1 VGESSDPLRIRYGT
15 ELDGLTVVRQAS
27 PPTAASCSLT
37 YVAPAGWG
45 YDPDGAE
52 GTARLANQLVTSA
65 AGRYDR
71 VALARTLDRA
81 GATLSRQC
89 APESAE
95 VTIWGPA
102 SEWERLLGLL
112 ADVVLRPRFDPDDVA
127 RALRQQRERQLR
139 EQTQPAHRAER
150 ELLRSIFPSG
160 HPYRATGLGSAAS
173 LDRITRA
180 RLVRFHREQYPRA
193 GSLLVVTAPAGS
205 AAVDRAARR
214 EFGGSSRGRAR
225 PLHLPPLR
233 PRRNAPHRIDLPG
246 QSQVE
251 VRVGGASIPR
261 SAPEFPAAFLA
272 NEVLGD
278 RPLLNRLFQRV
289 RESGG
294 LAYHASSALESMR
307 CGGYWEVQAGTGPG
321 QWKKVVAMLEAEV
334 ERIRTEPIRSR
345 DLALIRESAIG
356 EIPLSLESTA
366 EAHELA
372 VEAAYYRL
380 PEDHWIRWPA
390 LLRAVGPAE
399 VRRAA
404 DRAFGS
410 ERQVTVVAGP
420 LGARS

>member
-1 VGESSDPLRIRYGT
+1 MGESSDPLRIEYGAD
-15 ELDGLTVVRQAS
+15 LDGLGVVRQA
-27 PPTAASCSLT
+27 PPAAAASFSAT

-45 YDPDGAE
+45 YDPEGAE
-52 GTARLANQLVTSA
+52 GTARIVNQLVTSA

-71 VALARTLDRA
+71 VALARKLDRA

-102 SEWERLLGLL
+102 TEWEMLTGLL
-112 ADVVLRPRFDPDDVA
+112 ADVVLRPRFDPADVA
-127 RALRQQRERQLR
+127 RAFRQHRERQLR
-139 EQTQPAHRAER
+139 EQTQPANRAER
-150 ELLRSIFPSG
+150 ELLRSIFPVG
-160 HPYRATGLGSAAS
+160 HPYRATGLGSVAS
-173 LDRITRA
+173 LARVTRT
-180 RLVRFHREQYPRA
+180 RLVRFHRDQYPA
-193 GSLLVVTAPAGS
+193 TGALLVVTAPAS
-205 AAVDRAARR
+205 RRAIDRVARR
-214 EFGGSSRGRAR
+214 EFSSFAGRR
-225 PLHLPPLR
+225 PTALRLPTVR
-233 PRRNAPHRIDLPG
+233 PHRDDPHRIDLPG

-251 VRVGGASIPR
+251 VRVGGTSISR

-307 CGGYWEVQAGTGPG
+307 LGGYWEVQAGTGPDR
-321 QWKKVVAMLEAEV
+321 WKKVVPMLEGEV
-334 ERIRTEPIRSR
+334 DRIRRDNVRSR
-345 DLALIRESAIG
+345 DLDLIRESAIG

-380 PEDHWIRWPA
+380 PEDHWTRWPA
-390 LLRAVGPAE
+390 LLRSVRPSE

-404 DRAFGS
+404 DEAFGS
-410 ERQVTVVAGP
+410 DRQVTVIAGP
-420 LGARS
+420 LTSR